1 MDLIIFQDGLFFV
14 VPVTVD
20 LLAGEI
26 WKDCFDLCDI
36 LRDKLTVYN
45 SDINRYVMKNGSF
58 FFGCICNKV
67 DN

>member
-26 WKDCFDLCDI
+26 WKNCFDLCDI
-36 LRDKLTVYN
+36 LRDKLTVYK

-58 FFGCICNKV
+58 FFGCICK
-67 DN
+67 